1 MQEKEFFTR
10 LDIAVDVYKRNF
22 GSQPELDK
30 FVQWLY
36 RQYGMKYLKKEEDK
50 GQK

>member
-10 LDIAVDVYKRNF
+10 LDVAVDVYKRNF

-36 RQYGMKYLKKEEDK
+36 KQYGMMYPKKEENK